1 MVKSRLEPAINY
13 HERKEMEETDKNYS
27 TMLYDSQLFNEKV
40 LIALGQRKKKT
51 PAVYYY
57 PIYLVNDDGG
67 KVIMPLGVYE
77 VWAHIPVKDVHGDVD
92 LLKLGEPLLYK
103 NVTKDAI
110 KALKSPKNNKDE
122 KVDLEKEY
130 KEQTLDESLLERVDK
145 VPAISPW
152 IQRFMKNPNYKID
165 SNVTSG
171 NMFAILAASKTAWSE
186 ADLRKRV
193 AKYATM
199 PIFLNYKTIYDDAK
213 ETFLAAKD
221 RVQVLKTKVDMLKHD
236 LVRSN
241 DRSTQLKL
249 LTDLEKAQA
258 EIKQI
263 ALEQGPIKQLI
274 KDYYFMAGLDTLDL
288 FKLKLQTADYVGDS
302 WALHV
307 LARDLPLNILLF
319 SYEHFKKGDL
329 DHVLLHLGG
338 ATNANGATNI
348 LNGGQPFVLLAAL
361 PDNQYSLITYKDL
374 ATFPFYKALPY
385 DIKELI
391 KPNSN
396 TNVGFVEESNN
407 NLCEPGLCDESTV
420 FQFYSK
426 ALDKPWPGKGAGEKV
441 AAKDQQIYKDLAAN
455 EDWRKQLD
463 NFWPAPIHLDGLHWS
478 TVEHYYQ
485 AAKFKRTNPEFRRQF
500 SVESNSALSKDPL
513 LAKYAGSK
521 TGLYKKEGENGK
533 IVVAR
538 PKSILRD
545 PDFNHS
551 LTLEMGLR
559 AKFTQHPLLGQ
570 MLRLTRS
577 AKLMYFPGRGLTPIV
592 YNELMRIRKNIL

>member
-13 HERKEMEETDKNYS
+13 HERKVMEESDKNYS

-77 VWAHIPVKDVHGDVD
+77 VWAHLNVKDVNGDVD

-110 KALKSPKNNKDE
+110 KALQPTKNKKDD
-122 KVDLEKEY
+122 KVDWEKEY
-130 KEQTLDESLLERVDK
+130 KEQTLEEAVDERVEK

-165 SNVTSG
+165 SSNAN
-171 NMFAILAASKTAWSE
+171 NMFATIAFSKTSWSE

-213 ETFLAAKD
+213 TTFLAAKD
-221 RVQVLKTKVDMLKHD
+221 RVQVLKTKIDLLKHD

-241 DRSTQLKL
+241 DRSTQAKL
-249 LTDLEKAQA
+249 LTELEKTQA

-263 ALEQGPIKQLI
+263 ALEQGPIKELI
-274 KDYYFMAGLDTLDL
+274 KDYYFMAGLDTIDL
-288 FKLKLQTADYVGDS
+288 FKLKLQTADYLGDL
-302 WALHV
+302 WALNV
-307 LARDLPLNILLF
+307 LSRDLPLNILLF

-338 ATNANGATNI
+338 VTN
-348 LNGGQPFVLLAAL
+348 LNSGQPFILLAAL
-361 PDNQYSLITYKDL
+361 PENQYSLITYKDL
-374 ATFPFYKALPY
+374 STFPFYKALPY
-385 DIKELI
+385 DIKQLITI

-396 TNVGFVEESNN
+396 SNSNVGLVEESNN

-426 ALDKPWPGKGAGEKV
+426 ALGKPWPGKGAGEKV

-455 EDWRKQLD
+455 EEWRKQLD

-485 AAKFKRTNPEFRRQF
+485 AAKFKRTNPDFRRQF
-500 SVESNSALSKDPL
+500 SIESNSALSKDPL

-521 TGLYKKEGENGK
+521 TGLYKKDGENGK

-592 YNELMRIRKNIL
+592 YNELMRVRKNIL